1 MIDVYVQTLNK
12 YKVDFDSIIH
22 PADIADSSMKPFRD
36 KIAEYD
42 IKVGNERTVNDNF
55 LNTLKDES
63 LTPYDKKKL
72 IKKLEKEMREINL
85 KQNYLLK

>member
-36 KIAEYD
+36 KI
-42 IKVGNERTVNDNF
+42 
-55 LNTLKDES
+55 LKAMGYSNRRSDFYPDYFS
-63 LTPYDKKKL
+63 LRPF
-72 IKKLEKEMREINL
+72 E
-85 KQNYLLK
+85 NYLEPISKIIHSLSANR